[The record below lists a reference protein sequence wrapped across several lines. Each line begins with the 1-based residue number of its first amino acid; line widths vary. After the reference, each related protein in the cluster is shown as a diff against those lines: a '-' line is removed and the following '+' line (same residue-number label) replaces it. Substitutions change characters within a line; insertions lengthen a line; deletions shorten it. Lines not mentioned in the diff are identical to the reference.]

1 MFSNF
6 PDLFISFLFLGP
18 TNVSVQIAM
27 IALGPISEKEQV
39 VNAGYINKWAIYPLG
54 YMNT

>member
-6 PDLFISFLFLGP
+6 LDLFILFLGP

-39 VNAGYINKWAIYPLG
+39 AITTLKCAFRSHE
-54 YMNT
+54 